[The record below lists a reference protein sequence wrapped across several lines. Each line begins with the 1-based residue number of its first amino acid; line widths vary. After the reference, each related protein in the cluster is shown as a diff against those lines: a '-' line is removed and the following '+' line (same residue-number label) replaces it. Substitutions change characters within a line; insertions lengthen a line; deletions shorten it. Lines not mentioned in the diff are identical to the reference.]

1 MLLSTLR
8 QPQSNRTIA
17 LAGCASLG
25 ITCGAAAA
33 GVCFRPRR
41 GKEEALVPEAAELGN
56 VPTPTAASGTSA
68 SSLPLLGLKQT
79 PAAAAP
85 QVLPKDSHP
94 ARAGALGLPKCA
106 QERQTSGAATPDAGG
121 GPDAGVGPD
130 AGGMSDAALGPDDG
144 GRPDAGGGSDT
155 G

>member
-1 MLLSTLR
+1 MR
-8 QPQSNRTIA
+8 RAGEQSP
-17 LAGCASLG
+17 LG
-25 ITCGAAAA
+25 
-33 GVCFRPRR
+33 
-41 GKEEALVPEAAELGN
+41 EAAELGN

-106 QERQTSGAATPDAGG
+106 QERQTSGAATPDAEGGPDAGLRPDAGG

-130 AGGMSDAALGPDDG
+130 AGGMSDATLGPDDG